1 MPYTWQNANSRK
13 RIMTEEIDPIKA
25 IDFIARESKN
35 YAQAYADANHLERFL
50 KTVKSQLMN
59 EESGTL
65 GAKEA
70 YAYSHTKYIE
80 ILEALKT
87 AEISKEHLKY
97 MLDAAKLKVEVWKVL
112 EYNRRVEI
120 KNQM

>member
-1 MPYTWQNANSRK
+1 
-13 RIMTEEIDPIKA
+13 MTEEIDPIKA

-70 YAYSHTKYIE
+70 YAYSHTKYID

-97 MLDAAKLKVEVWKVL
+97 MLDAAKLKVEVWNVL

>member
-1 MPYTWQNANSRK
+1 
-13 RIMTEEIDPIKA
+13 MTEEIDPIKA

-70 YAYSHTKYIE
+70 YAYSPTKYID

-120 KNQM
+120 KNGM

>member
-1 MPYTWQNANSRK
+1 
-13 RIMTEEIDPIKA
+13 MTEEIDPIKA

-35 YAQAYADANHLERFL
+35 YSQAYADANHLERFL

-70 YAYSHTKYIE
+70 YAYSHTKYID

>member
-1 MPYTWQNANSRK
+1 
-13 RIMTEEIDPIKA
+13 MTEEIDPIKA

-70 YAYSHTKYIE
+70 YAYSHTKYID

-97 MLDAAKLKVEVWKVL
+97 MLDAAKLKVEVWRVL
-112 EYNRRVEI
+112 EYTKRTEM
-120 KNQM
+120 KLGL

>member
-1 MPYTWQNANSRK
+1 MN
-13 RIMTEEIDPIKA
+13 EEIDPIKA

-97 MLDAAKLKVEVWKVL
+97 MLDAAKLKVEIWKVL

>member
-1 MPYTWQNANSRK
+1 
-13 RIMTEEIDPIKA
+13 
-25 IDFIARESKN
+25 
-35 YAQAYADANHLERFL
+35 
-50 KTVKSQLMN
+50 MN
-59 EESGTL
+59 DESGTL

-70 YAYSHTKYIE
+70 YAYAHPKYVE
-80 ILEALKT
+80 MLEALKT
-87 AEISKEHLKY
+87 AEMNKEHLKY

>member
-1 MPYTWQNANSRK
+1 
-13 RIMTEEIDPIKA
+13 MTEEIDPIKA

-70 YAYSHTKYIE
+70 YAYSHTKYID

-120 KNQM
+120 KNGM

>member
-1 MPYTWQNANSRK
+1 MPRH
-13 RIMTEEIDPIKA
+13 
-25 IDFIARESKN
+25 
-35 YAQAYADANHLERFL
+35 YADANHLERFL

-70 YAYSHTKYIE
+70 YAYSHTKYID

>member
-1 MPYTWQNANSRK
+1 
-13 RIMTEEIDPIKA
+13 MTDEIDPTKA

-35 YAQAYADANHLERFL
+35 YAQAYSDANHLERFL
-50 KTVKSQLMN
+50 KTIKSQLMN

-70 YAYSHTKYIE
+70 YAYSHPKYIE
-80 ILEALKT
+80 MLEALKT
-87 AEISKEHLKY
+87 AEMNKEHLKY

>member
-1 MPYTWQNANSRK
+1 
-13 RIMTEEIDPIKA
+13 MTEEIDPIKA
-25 IDFIARESKN
+25 IDFIARESKT

-70 YAYSHTKYIE
+70 YAYANPKYIE
-80 ILEALKT
+80 MLEALKT
-87 AEISKEHLKY
+87 AENQREHLKY
-97 MLDAAKLKVEVWKVL
+97 MLDAAKLKIEVFKVL

>member
-1 MPYTWQNANSRK
+1 
-13 RIMTEEIDPIKA
+13 MTEEIDPIKA

-70 YAYSHTKYIE
+70 YAYSYTKYID

-120 KNQM
+120 KNGM

>member
-1 MPYTWQNANSRK
+1 
-13 RIMTEEIDPIKA
+13 MTEEIDPIKA

-35 YAQAYADANHLERFL
+35 YAQAYADSNHLERFL
-50 KTVKSQLMN
+50 KTKKAQLMN

-65 GAKEA
+65 GKQEA
-70 YAYSHTKYIE
+70 YAYAHPGYME

-87 AEISKEHLKY
+87 AEMSKEHLKY

>member
-1 MPYTWQNANSRK
+1 
-13 RIMTEEIDPIKA
+13 MTEEIDPIKA

-70 YAYSHTKYIE
+70 YAYSHTKYID

-97 MLDAAKLKVEVWKVL
+97 MLDAAKLRIEVWKVL

-120 KNQM
+120 KNGM